1 MADTMFP
8 IPTQRLLEGA
18 LTMHRYRT
26 LMSRKQGRQGVSVL
40 TRFDGRSQLYP
51 SNSQVHWH
59 RHPNSWH
66 RALALLNG
74 EFYTKMHLLLGIL

>member
-26 LMSRKQGRQGVSVL
+26 LMSRKQDRQRVSVL
-40 TRFDGRSQLYP
+40 TRPDRRSQLYP

-59 RHPNSWH
+59 RQPNSW
-66 RALALLNG
+66 N
-74 EFYTKMHLLLGIL
+74 